1 MEKIKVFFSWASE
14 HQDSKEFILKVLDRL
29 KQLMLSYDIDVEIQ
43 ESTSNQVGFVKIEDV
58 VLNRIELCDFFFA
71 DLTPTDNAD
80 KPIVNSNVCFELGY
94 MIGQHGVDRV
104 FGMCNQDKLKN
115 PSTDLPFDFSHNRVF
130 RISISGNEEMKIEKY
145 ANEIKEII
153 LSFKE
158 DGNLHSIQPLKEH
171 DIKINDR
178 IRVDMEHFK
187 DLFYS
192 DVYSFEMFYGTDKT
206 NNEESER
213 KFILDLARFMQD
225 QANHFA
231 NDSLEVYRVK
241 LYKAICNFHH
251 VQAYKTYPFYVESLG
266 GFIHCTKMH
275 FIKIFPDLCREKGLP
290 DSNDM
295 STDKYN
301 EAIAQCEEERK
312 EYLDAAAK
320 VIQCYQDLETRYL
333 HLVK

>member
-14 HQDSKEFILKVLDRL
+14 HQDSKIFILKILERV
-29 KQLMLSYDIDVEIQ
+29 KQLIVSEDIDVEIQ
-43 ESTSNQVGFVKIEDV
+43 ESTSEKVGFVKIEDV
-58 VLNRIELCDFFFA
+58 ILNRIELCDFFVA
-71 DLTPTDNAD
+71 DLTPTNNAD
-80 KPIVNSNVCFELGY
+80 KPTVNSNVCFELGY
-94 MIGQHGVDRV
+94 MVGRHGVDRV
-104 FGMCNQDKLKN
+104 IGMCNQEKLEN

-130 RISISGNEEMKIEKY
+130 KISISDEKEKRIAKY

-206 NNEESER
+206 NNEECER
-213 KFILDLARFMQD
+213 KFIPDLARFMQD

-266 GFIHCTKMH
+266 GLIHCTKMH
-275 FIKIFPDLCREKGLP
+275 FIEKFPDLCREKGLP
-290 DSNDM
+290 DSKAM
-295 STDKYN
+295 SIDEYN
-301 EAIAQCEEERK
+301 KAIDQCEEERR
-312 EYLDAAAK
+312 EYLDAAKK
-320 VIQCYQDLETRYL
+320 VIQCYQDLEKRYL
-333 HLVK
+333 FLVE